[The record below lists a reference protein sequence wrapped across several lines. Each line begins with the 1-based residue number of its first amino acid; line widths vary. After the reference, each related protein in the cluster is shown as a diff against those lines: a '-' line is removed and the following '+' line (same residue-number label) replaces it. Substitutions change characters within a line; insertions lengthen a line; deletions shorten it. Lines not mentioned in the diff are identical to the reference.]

1 MKREEINLKGLS
13 YIDDTHNSHDVST
26 AAIINL
32 IYEGG
37 ALHPISVNALE
48 LATVAAGTTIITV
61 HHHDGFTH
69 LITERQD
76 TDHQL

>member
-37 ALHPISVNALE
+37 ALHPISVNAHE
-48 LATVAAGTTIITV
+48 
-61 HHHDGFTH
+61 
-69 LITERQD
+69 
-76 TDHQL
+76 